1 MALLPSGVPAL
12 LNGFNAFVGTVI
24 EVDSV
29 INQLF
34 ELFGDTQSSWG
45 IYEKDLN
52 AIALEFDGFVE
63 FGVDNSSQ
71 IAGYRIEEG
80 QFASYNKVDSPY
92 EVVLTGVKTGTIN
105 EIDAFLRK
113 LDSISND
120 IKLYSIVTKGQ
131 IYNNANMLRYSYR
144 RSPESGL
151 NILYITMVFVQIQST
166 DEVQFNVP
174 TKTQAGQ
181 KIVDNGTASTAPLP
195 PQTPIVAT
203 PI

>member
-1 MALLPSGVPAL
+1 MALPPGVPAL
-12 LNGFNAFVGTVI
+12 FNGFNSFTGTII
-24 EVDSV
+24 EIDSAL
-29 INQLF
+29 NQF
-34 ELFGDTQSSWG
+34 FDLFGQTHSAWG
-45 IYEKDLN
+45 IYEKDLSS
-52 AIALEFDGFVE
+52 IALEFDGFVE
-63 FGVDNSSQ
+63 FGIDNASQ

-92 EVVLTGVKTGTIN
+92 EIALTGVKTGSIN

-113 LDSISND
+113 LDLISND

-144 RSPESGL
+144 RSPEAGFNL
-151 NILYITMVFVQIQST
+151 IYVTMIFVQIQST

-181 KIVDNGTASTAPLP
+181 KIVDNGT
-195 PQTPIVAT
+195 VAT
-203 PI
+203 K

>member
-1 MALLPSGVPAL
+1 MALLPPGVPAL
-12 LNGFNAFVGTVI
+12 LNGFNSFVGTII

-29 INQLF
+29 INQF
-34 ELFGDTQSSWG
+34 YELFGETQSSWG
-45 IYEKDLN
+45 IYEKDLET
-52 AIALEFDGFVE
+52 IALEFDGFVE
-63 FGVDNSSQ
+63 FGIDNVSQ
-71 IAGYRIEEG
+71 IAGYRIEDG
-80 QFASYNKVDSPY
+80 QFGSYNKVDNPY
-92 EVVLTGVKTGTIN
+92 EIVLTGVKTGTVV
-105 EIDAFLRK
+105 EIDAFLWK
-113 LDSISND
+113 LDLISND
-120 IKLYSIVTKGQ
+120 INLYSVVTKGQ

-181 KIVDNGTASTAPLP
+181 KIVDNGTASTTPLP
-195 PQTPIVAT
+195 PQAPIVAT

>member
-1 MALLPSGVPAL
+1 MALPPGVPAL
-12 LNGFNAFVGTVI
+12 LNGFNSFVGTII
-24 EVDSV
+24 EVGSV

-45 IYEKDLN
+45 IYEKDLKT
-52 AIALEFDGFVE
+52 IALEFDGFVE

-80 QFASYNKVDSPY
+80 QFGSYNKVDSPY
-92 EVVLTGVKTGTIN
+92 EIVLTGIKTGTIN

-113 LDSISND
+113 LDLISND
-120 IKLYSIVTKGQ
+120 IKLYSLVTKGQ

-144 RSPESGL
+144 RSPEAGF

-174 TKTQAGQ
+174 TKTQSGQ
-181 KIVDNGTASTAPLP
+181 KVIDNGTVSTSKVT
-195 PQTPIVAT
+195 Q
-203 PI
+203 

>member
-1 MALLPSGVPAL
+1 MALLPPGVPAL
-12 LNGFNAFVGTVI
+12 LNGFNSFVGTII
-24 EVDSV
+24 EVGSV

-45 IYEKDLN
+45 IYEKDLKT
-52 AIALEFDGFVE
+52 IALEFDGFVE

-80 QFASYNKVDSPY
+80 QFGSYNKVDSPY
-92 EVVLTGVKTGTIN
+92 EIVLTGIKTGTIN

-113 LDSISND
+113 LDLISND

-144 RSPESGL
+144 RSPEAGF

-174 TKTQAGQ
+174 TKTQSGQ
-181 KIVDNGTASTAPLP
+181 KVIDNGTVSTSKVT
-195 PQTPIVAT
+195 Q
-203 PI
+203 

>member
-1 MALLPSGVPAL
+1 MALLPPGVPAL
-12 LNGFNAFVGTVI
+12 LNGFNSFVGTII
-24 EVDSV
+24 EVGSV

-45 IYEKDLN
+45 IYEKDIKT
-52 AIALEFDGFVE
+52 IALEFDGFVE

-80 QFASYNKVDSPY
+80 QFGSYNKVDSPY
-92 EVVLTGVKTGTIN
+92 EIVLTGIKTGTVN

-113 LDSISND
+113 LDLISND

-144 RSPESGL
+144 RSPEAGF

-174 TKTQAGQ
+174 TKTQSGQ
-181 KIVDNGTASTAPLP
+181 KVIDNGTVSTSKVT
-195 PQTPIVAT
+195 Q
-203 PI
+203 

>member
-1 MALLPSGVPAL
+1 MALLPPGVPAL
-12 LNGFNAFVGTVI
+12 LNGFNSFVGTII
-24 EVDSV
+24 EVGSV

-45 IYEKDLN
+45 IYEKDLKT
-52 AIALEFDGFVE
+52 IALEFDGFVE

-80 QFASYNKVDSPY
+80 QFGSYNKVDSPY
-92 EVVLTGVKTGTIN
+92 EIVLTGIKTGTVN

-113 LDSISND
+113 LDLISND

-144 RSPESGL
+144 RSPEAGF

-174 TKTQAGQ
+174 TKTQSGQ
-181 KIVDNGTASTAPLP
+181 KVIDNGTVSTSKVT
-195 PQTPIVAT
+195 Q
-203 PI
+203 

>member
-1 MALLPSGVPAL
+1 MALPPGVPAL
-12 LNGFNAFVGTVI
+12 LNGFNSFVGTII
-24 EVDSV
+24 EVGSV

-45 IYEKDLN
+45 IYEKDLKT
-52 AIALEFDGFVE
+52 IALEFDGFVE

-80 QFASYNKVDSPY
+80 QFGSYNKVDSPY
-92 EVVLTGVKTGTIN
+92 EIVLTGIKTGTIN

-113 LDSISND
+113 LDLISND

-144 RSPESGL
+144 RSPEAGF

-174 TKTQAGQ
+174 TKTQSGQ
-181 KIVDNGTASTAPLP
+181 KVIDNGTVSTSKVT
-195 PQTPIVAT
+195 Q
-203 PI
+203 